1 MADDRPIQ
9 PDDRLS
15 PREAPPGASDP
26 LPRARAGDLD
36 AFLDLLRPRVGR
48 LLRLATLAAGGGAAG
63 EAATAAALR
72 TAWRDARRIGD
83 AADLDRRL
91 EQALTACL
99 PRRRPGG
106 DAPLDRALRGL
117 APAGRLAL
125 ARCLDPHPDA
135 EAFATAGR
143 AGVEVPT
150 AHGAP
155 GTAAD
160 AVAGTIVD
168 LDGPLAGWDV
178 PRLRVAL
185 AAASGPVDAERLLD
199 GLRAE
204 LGDTRPDGEGLA
216 AIRALLPR
224 PAVAARGLALVLA
237 AAVGVTALA
246 WTTSRP
252 EADDGSAGGPGGTA
266 PSATG
271 APAVG
276 GGAATAADLDT
287 PGDFPAEVDGLPV
300 VGVNAARRLAG
311 DPSLAGRSIAIRGWL
326 TVPQIRETCSG
337 PAPAGPGLD
346 GTGSPAPAQVPVEDP
361 VGAAAAFC
369 LREAVLREA
378 PGTDW
383 GVAHFHAQLLP
394 GTGLGR
400 IRGVFAAAG
409 GDPVPVV
416 LVAHFGDA
424 RGESCI
430 DAGRHC
436 GEELVVDRIA
446 WALGAHWRPPTAI
459 RATGTGTEALRS
471 VSEVLEIAE
480 NAYGS
485 LRVVSV
491 AGVPTAELDLVE
503 PGAADLVAA
512 TGAASLDGLAWLVR
526 AIVEARPGDPPGA
539 ARTWLLVDDR
549 TATVVAAPGSVAG
562 ADATPGS
569 GFLFPKRVDG
579 VLVRSV
585 ADARAL
591 TEAGLPDG
599 ATIAV
604 AGWLATPALAGAC
617 IAEAGG
623 VDGPL
628 DGRAAFCRRAT
639 TLRGPSPD
647 GRGLA
652 LQLPPGTPG
661 LPIDEAVAGRGMPV
675 PVVALVQAGSPRSE
689 PCWPTADGCGR
700 ALVLERLLWV
710 HGSPTDVAI
719 AELDGEEVAPPRLAV
734 ADVRTIAEVALA
746 DRGRVV
752 SIVRVPAARRGL
764 VAPGADASRIA
775 GDHAWIVRVRS
786 PMVRAGWTTGLDY
799 LWWLLVDDTT
809 GRTSTDARP
818 IAALPGT
825 TAPARAG

>member
-15 PREAPPGASDP
+15 PRESPPGARDP

-48 LLRLATLAAGGGAAG
+48 LLRLATLAAGGRAAG
-63 EAATAAALR
+63 ESATTAVLR
-72 TAWRDARRIGD
+72 TVWRDARRIRD

-91 EQALTACL
+91 EQALIVRL

-106 DAPLDRALRGL
+106 DGSLDRALRGL
-117 APAGRLAL
+117 TPAGRLAL
-125 ARCLDPHPDA
+125 AGCLDPHPDA
-135 EAFATAGR
+135 EALATAGR
-143 AGVEVPT
+143 AGVEVPP
-150 AHGAP
+150 GRRAP

-178 PRLRVAL
+178 ARLRAAL
-185 AAASGPVDAERLLD
+185 AAASGPVDADRLLD

-204 LGDTRPDGEGLA
+204 LGDSRPDGEALA

-252 EADDGSAGGPGGTA
+252 EAEEGSAGGSGGAA

-287 PGDFPAEVDGLPV
+287 PGDFPADVDGLPV
-300 VGVNAARRLAG
+300 VGVNAAKRLAG

-326 TVPQIRETCSG
+326 TVPQIRETCSA
-337 PAPAGPGLD
+337 PAPVAPGLD
-346 GTGSPAPAQVPVEDP
+346 GTGSPAPAQVPVDDP
-361 VGAAAAFC
+361 LGAAAAFC

-378 PGTDW
+378 PGADW
-383 GVAHFHAQLLP
+383 GVAHLHPQLLP
-394 GTGLGR
+394 GTALGR
-400 IRGVFAAAG
+400 IRRVFAATDG
-409 GDPVPVV
+409 EPVPVV
-416 LVAHFGDA
+416 VVAHFGDA
-424 RGESCI
+424 RAASCTG
-430 DAGRHC
+430 AGRHC
-436 GEELVVDRIA
+436 GEEMVVDRIA
-446 WALGAHWRPPTAI
+446 WTLGAPSRPPTAI
-459 RATGTGTEALRS
+459 RETRTGTEPLRS
-471 VSEVLEIAE
+471 PAEVLEIAE

-485 LRVVSV
+485 LRAVSV
-491 AGVPTAELDLVE
+491 TGIPEAELHLVE
-503 PGAADLVAA
+503 PGTADLAWP
-512 TGAASLDGLAWLVR
+512 GGPASAGGYAWLVR
-526 AIVEARPGDPPGA
+526 AMVEPRPGDPPGA
-539 ARTWLLVDDR
+539 VRTWLLVDDR

-562 ADATPGS
+562 GGDTPGT

-579 VLVRSV
+579 LLVRSV

-617 IAEAGG
+617 IAEAVGI
-623 VDGPL
+623 DGPL

-639 TLRGPSPD
+639 TLRGPSTD

-652 LQLPPGTPG
+652 LQMPPGTPG
-661 LPIDEAVAGRGMPV
+661 LPIDGAVAGRGMPV

-710 HGSPTDVAI
+710 DGSPTDVAI
-719 AELDGEEVAPPRLAV
+719 AELDGEAALPRLAV
-734 ADVRTIAEVALA
+734 ADVRTIAEEAVADL
-746 DRGRVV
+746 GRVV
-752 SIVRVPAARRGL
+752 SIVRVPAAQRGL

-799 LWWLLVDDTT
+799 LWWLMVDDTT
-809 GRTSTDARP
+809 GRPSTDARP
-818 IAALPGT
+818 IAALPGPT
-825 TAPARAG
+825 PTARAG